1 MPVKVKIILL
11 GLVSFMALPL
21 VAAADFAVPREE
33 FAKYHRLVTGHE
45 PSADAVRFAI
55 DPRVSREGHDAY
67 TIKSEENGVVLTGSN
82 GRSVLYAVYDLLERR
97 GGCRWFWDGD
107 VVPKKESI
115 VLSGLDVREESQFE
129 YRAIRYFAHRGLTR
143 FQAEHWG
150 FEDWK
155 REIDWCV
162 KRRLNCIMPRI
173 GMDDTWQKAYPD
185 VVPYPDPAKPI
196 PEAGD
201 GYNNRSLFWSLQYR
215 GELRKAFTAYAFE
228 RGLMIPTDFG
238 TMTHWYS
245 RTPQAFLD
253 REKPPFLPQSNSTSK
268 SYSNPTTRVFDVRDR
283 KWLDAYWH
291 LTEAFVE
298 AGYGTTD
305 LLHTIGLGERMVDA
319 DRTRNRDFKVEVMD
333 KLFGLAAEKAPN
345 APVLLA
351 GWDFYFKW
359 SPEEVRGLLPHLD
372 PKRVL
377 IWDYEADAVRNWN
390 ATLQRLNSN
399 FTDWGV
405 VGKYPYTFGIFL
417 AYEQALDIRANYP
430 LIEERQKAIEN
441 YPFCKGYIFWPEAS
455 HTDTFALRYFTA
467 NAWRTGGKT
476 ADALLPQFC
485 RDRYGEQTARFE
497 SVWRKVIPVSLMN
510 EYWGNYA
517 SCLTAFYE
525 KPPKDNYN
533 SYPMTQML
541 DRFGKADSAFDE
553 LRSVEWSDDF
563 AVRDSIDLARTLLD
577 RKIEMERLR
586 MIQAFESWVE
596 KRTDAKFVREGASR
610 YVRTVKAMTR
620 LLALHTDYSLWESYE
635 RLDRVEKIVNPDFEH
650 VLVDNAINSYC
661 RSHQYEAAAFCWEP
675 LAEFLAGRI
684 LARVNADERVALD
697 HGEIE
702 EESDR
707 LQKEMLKRPLK
718 TMRPALPRTPRNFH
732 DVLVGSRGL

>member
-1 MPVKVKIILL
+1 MIVQVLL
-11 GLVSFMALPL
+11 AATFALQ
-21 VAAADFAVPREE
+21 ATEY
-33 FAKYHRLVTGHE
+33 AKYHRAITGRE
-45 PSADAVRFAI
+45 PAAEAVRFAV
-55 DPRVSREGHDAY
+55 DPAVSKEGRDAY
-67 TIKSEENGVVLTGSN
+67 SIVSDVKGVVITGSN
-82 GRSVLYAVYDLLERR
+82 ERSVWYGLYDLLERR

-107 VVPKKESI
+107 VVPKRETI
-115 VLSGLDVREESQFE
+115 DLSGLDVREESQFE

-150 FEDWK
+150 LEDWK

-185 VVPYPDPAKPI
+185 IVPYPDPARPI
-196 PEAGD
+196 PEALK
-201 GYNNRSLFWSLQYR
+201 GYDNRSLFWSLQYR

-253 REKPPFLPQSNSTSK
+253 REKPPFLPQANSTSK
-268 SYSNPTTRVFDVRDR
+268 SYSNPTARVFDVRDR

-441 YPFCKGYIFWPEAS
+441 DPFCKGYIFWPEAS

-485 RDRYGEQTARFE
+485 RDRYGEQAARFE

-596 KRTDAKFVREGASR
+596 KRTDAKFVREGAGR

-702 EESDR
+702 AESDR

-732 DVLVGSRGL
+732 DVLVESRGL

>member
-1 MPVKVKIILL
+1 MSGRIVLIGALSLL
-11 GLVSFMALPL
+11 
-21 VAAADFAVPREE
+21 AAAGASAGDATWLARTELSRYWREI
-33 FAKYHRLVTGHE
+33 TGAE
-45 PSADAVRFAI
+45 PQEGVFRFAI
-55 DPRVSREGHDAY
+55 DASVSESGRDAY
-67 TIKSEENGVVLTGSN
+67 AITSVKDGVWLTGSN
-82 GRSVLYAVYDLLERR
+82 ARSLLYAVYDLLERR

-107 VVPKKESI
+107 VVPKKTTI
-115 VLSGLDVREESQFE
+115 DLSGLDVREESQFE

-150 FEDWK
+150 LEDWK

-201 GYNNRSLFWSLQYR
+201 GYNNRSLFWSLEYR
-215 GELRKAFTAYAFE
+215 GRLRKAFTEYAFA

-253 REKPPFLPQSNSTSK
+253 HENPSFLPQASRNYGS
-268 SYSNPTTRVFDVRDR
+268 PTARVFDVRDR
-283 KWLDAYWH
+283 KWLDAYWR

-298 AGYGTTD
+298 SGYGTCD

-319 DRTRNRDFKVEVMD
+319 DRTKNRNFKIEVMD

-359 SPEEVRGLLPHLD
+359 SPEEVRGLLSHLD
-372 PKRVL
+372 PHRVL

-441 YPFCKGYIFWPEAS
+441 DPFCKGYIFWPEAS

-476 ADALLPQFC
+476 ANALLPQFC
-485 RDRYGEQTARFE
+485 RDRYGEQAERFE
-497 SVWRKVIPVSLMN
+497 SIWRKTIPVSHMN

-517 SCLTAFYE
+517 SHLTAFYE
-525 KPPKDNYN
+525 KLPKDNYN
-533 SYPMTQML
+533 SYPMTQMIE
-541 DRFGKADSAFDE
+541 RFGRAHPAFGE
-553 LRSVEWSDDF
+553 LRSVEWTDDF
-563 AVRDSIDLARTLLD
+563 ARRDSIDLARTLLD

-586 MIQAFESWVE
+586 MIQAFEDWIAE
-596 KRTDAKFVREGASR
+596 RTDAKFVRQGADR
-610 YVRTVKAMTR
+610 FVRAVKAMTQ

-635 RLDRVEKIVNPDFEH
+635 RMDRIERVCNPEFEH
-650 VLVDNAINSYC
+650 VLVDNAVNSYC

-684 LARVNADERVALD
+684 LSRVDAGERLPVDHAEIVSEACRLLD
-697 HGEIE
+697 
-702 EESDR
+702 
-707 LQKEMLKRPLK
+707 LMLKRPLRD
-718 TMRPALPRTPRNFH
+718 MRPLQSRTLSGFRK
-732 DVLVGSRGL
+732 VLSEMEECK